1 MTETQVQTD
10 QGANDAAA
18 TAAAAAAAAAAGTQQ
33 QQTQTNGAGKTVA
46 AGEQKQ
52 EQKQEQAKPY
62 WPEDW
67 RQKMAEHASAGDKKA
82 FEREMLR
89 LARISDPA
97 GVYGSYRELDAK
109 FSSGGLVKMPGKD
122 AKPEEV
128 AEFAKALGWSGK
140 PEDMV
145 GQIKLENGAVIGDA
159 DKPVLSGFLQAIHG
173 AASAQDFVSKAT
185 NWYYKNQE
193 EHAAALDDGD
203 EKFKIE
209 STRELKEEF
218 GPAFNRKT
226 NAIATLFDI
235 AAGGPD
241 VKNEGSLYARLMG
254 GRTADGKMIGNDP
267 DMVRWLSAL
276 AFERNP
282 SASVVEDGDQSGQT
296 IETEITSIEKR
307 MREDR
312 PGYFKDEKQQARY
325 RELLDARGKIQARK

>member
-1 MTETQVQTD
+1 MTEPTLATPSPSP
-10 QGANDAAA
+10 APPPPAAPPPEPA
-18 TAAAAAAAAAAGTQQ
+18 PAPAPNG
-33 QQTQTNGAGKTVA
+33 NGAPPAPAPSPAPAPQPEAV
-46 AGEQKQ
+46 
-52 EQKQEQAKPY
+52 KPY

-82 FEREMLR
+82 YEREMLR

-128 AEFAKALGWSGK
+128 AEFAKALGWSEK

-218 GPAFNRKT
+218 GPSFNRKT

-254 GRTADGKMIGNDP
+254 GRTADGKVIGNDP
-267 DMVRWLSAL
+267 DMVRWL
-276 AFERNP
+276 
-282 SASVVEDGDQSGQT
+282 
-296 IETEITSIEKR
+296 
-307 MREDR
+307 
-312 PGYFKDEKQQARY
+312 
-325 RELLDARGKIQARK
+325 

>member
-1 MTETQVQTD
+1 MTEPTL
-10 QGANDAAA
+10 A
-18 TAAAAAAAAAAGTQQ
+18 TPSPSTAPPPPVAPPPEPVLAPAPNG
-33 QQTQTNGAGKTVA
+33 NGAPPA
-46 AGEQKQ
+46 PAPSPAPAPQPE
-52 EQKQEQAKPY
+52 AKPY

-82 FEREMLR
+82 YEREMMR

-122 AKPEEV
+122 AKPEEI
-128 AEFAKALGWSGK
+128 AEFAKALGWSEK

-193 EHAAALDDGD
+193 EQAAAFDDGD

-218 GPAFNRKT
+218 GPSFNRKT
-226 NAIATLFDI
+226 NAIAALFDI

-241 VKNEGSLYARLMG
+241 VKNEGSLYARL
-254 GRTADGKMIGNDP
+254 
-267 DMVRWLSAL
+267 
-276 AFERNP
+276 
-282 SASVVEDGDQSGQT
+282 
-296 IETEITSIEKR
+296 
-307 MREDR
+307 
-312 PGYFKDEKQQARY
+312 
-325 RELLDARGKIQARK
+325 